1 MREAQMGKEL
11 RITGE
16 NRVGFL
22 SDVAEILAQQGI
34 SILAVAVQVADAEAW
49 VRIVTDAP
57 SYALDALRAADFSV
71 DERDVVLVELP
82 HRPGLLRRITEA
94 LARADIDI
102 HDLYATASAESARS
116 LVVLSCSHNN
126 KALLLLRDR

>member
-1 MREAQMGKEL
+1 MRQAQMGKEL